1 MSAPNAWPES
11 YAALIRRLPA
21 LAADARL
28 TIGGFSACIDVYLS
42 LHDVLPTLRAEA
54 DSAQARDL
62 LDELERRATRG
73 IGGELAVEW
82 PDGPAWID
90 RHVSGRRGIGGTSVQ
105 AAQMLA
111 LLGAPALVALAD
123 RSAAQLAVIHPDVL
137 VAGRTGIGPRS
148 SIRPTGQ
155 PRPPHCIFEYTA
167 GEIVAGEI
175 VPRSTRTIVRFA
187 HSELQRDPD
196 FDRLSAEL
204 ATTAGAGIVCG
215 FNEVP
220 VGQVGAEIDYAA
232 GLAREWRRRGLRL
245 VHMEIGDF
253 ADRGARNLT
262 IERMA
267 PVVSSI
273 GMSLSEL
280 AGFAGSEIKPERA
293 ALDLAQK
300 YGLDRVCIHADEW
313 AFAVTRGD
321 PEPELEALQTGCL
334 LASTRAA
341 AGYFSVPGHLPDSAR
356 FRIPPLPLSLQ
367 QDGWSLACCP
377 APYLEKPAATIGLG
391 DTFLAGTLLVLGSR
405 SAAVAPP
412 LTTSSHR
419 PRLIEDS
426 HG

>member
-28 TIGGFSACIDVYLS
+28 TMGGFSACVDVYLS
-42 LHDVLPTLRAEA
+42 LHDTLPALRAGA
-54 DSAQARDL
+54 DSAPARDL
-62 LDELERRATRG
+62 LDELERRAERG

-82 PDGPAWID
+82 PGGPAWID

-111 LLGAPALVALAD
+111 LLGAPALIALDD
-123 RSAAQLAVIHPDVL
+123 RSADQLSVIHPDVL
-137 VAGRTGIGPRS
+137 VAGRRGFGPRS
-148 SIRPTGQ
+148 AIRPTGQ

-167 GEIVAGEI
+167 GETVAGKI

-196 FDRLSAEL
+196 FDRLSVEL
-204 ATTAGAGIVCG
+204 AATAGAGIVCG

-220 VGQVGAEIDYAA
+220 SDQVAAEIDYAA
-232 GLAREWRRRGLRL
+232 GLAREWHRRGLKL

-253 ADRGARNLT
+253 ADRSARDLT

-267 PVVSSI
+267 PVVTSL

-280 AGFAGSEIKPERA
+280 AGLAGNAVKPEQA
-293 ALDLAQK
+293 ALDLAEK

-321 PEPELEALQTGCL
+321 PQRELEALQTGCL
-334 LASTRAA
+334 LASARAA
-341 AGYFSVPGHLPDSAR
+341 AGYFSVPEHLPDSAR

-367 QDGWSLACCP
+367 RGGWTLACCP
-377 APYLEKPAATIGLG
+377 APYLERPAATIGLG

-412 LTTSSHR
+412 LTTSSHH
-419 PRLIEDS
+419 PRLIEEF